1 MRKLN
6 VYDGYK
12 KINVWDEYVE
22 SASGY
27 CKSIEITVE
36 SGDCIWHQGIICM
49 EVDVYP
55 KHASN
60 YAMVCVEY
68 VPNQSDK
75 TNIIIEYDRESVDD
89 TIKDMMTNKKA
100 ILGLNEEFAK
110 NLEEFFVEYPAKRLP
125 QGTIRI
131 FNGAYDETG
140 SGYVSFKSVMELI
153 IDAFENFYNLNDDN
167 YLKKLIEKF

>member
-1 MRKLN
+1 MDKLEEI
-6 VYDGYK
+6 DKYK
-12 KINVWDEYVE
+12 KDWWLSSEE
-22 SASGY
+22 ALALGL
-27 CKSIEITVE
+27 IT
-36 SGDCIWHQGIICM
+36 
-49 EVDVYP
+49 
-55 KHASN
+55 K
-60 YAMVCVEY
+60 
-68 VPNQSDK
+68 
-75 TNIIIEYDRESVDD
+75 IIEYDRESVDD

-140 SGYVSFKSVMELI
+140 SSYVSFKSVMELI